1 MQAKEMQALRDRCV
15 QYATD
20 GRFELFKT
28 SMKFDGDEGRIQ
40 HGFPPQSQV
49 QT

>member
-1 MQAKEMQALRDRCV
+1 MEAKEMQALRDRCA

-28 SMKFDGDEGRIQ
+28 SMKFDGDIGRIQ
-40 HGFPPQSQV
+40 HGFPPQSQM